1 MCLSECSRVAV
12 CVCMSFVCVCMPT
25 SCILGELFVKKP
37 LFQANQEILQLETIR
52 SVGVCVWWEGGGVS
66 VVGMWVC
73 GGRGSDYQLIS

>member
-12 CVCMSFVCVCMPT
+12 CVCMSFVCVCVCMPT

-52 SVGVCVWWEGGGVS
+52 SVGVCVWWEGGG
-66 VVGMWVC
+66 GE
-73 GGRGSDYQLIS
+73 GGGYLGVWGERK